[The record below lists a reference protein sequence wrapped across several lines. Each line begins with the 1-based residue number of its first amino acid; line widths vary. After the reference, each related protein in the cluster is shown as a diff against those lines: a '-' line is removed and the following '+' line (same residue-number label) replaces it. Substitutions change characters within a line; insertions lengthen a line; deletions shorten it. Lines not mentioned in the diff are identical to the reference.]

1 MNVGLTILYED
12 LCPEWVTL
20 CREAGIDSLCI
31 HKLARPGED
40 SLSVLLSEL
49 DAPGGRDVIE
59 ALAENGID
67 APYELHALDHLLPR
81 GLFNKHPTWF
91 RMNDKRER
99 TAYLNLCCSSKDALD
114 ELSENTYTL
123 AKRLR
128 QPSSRYHLWLDD
140 AVGGSCRCPECM
152 KRNSSDQYLVILSAM
167 LKGLRAYDAKAE
179 ISFLSYGTVLDV
191 PTVKP
196 EEGIFL
202 EFAPMDR
209 DHNLPMNAPG
219 HTQGEGYIRLM
230 NKLLKIFDAEK
241 SEVLEYWLDDAL
253 YSGYKRPPVKV
264 PFSESVCEAD
274 AKLYRDAGFGCIRSF
289 GSFMGKDY
297 FDLFGEP
304 PVKRYAEI
312 VRGN

>member
-12 LCPEWVTL
+12 LCTEWVTL
-20 CREAGIDSLCI
+20 CREAGIDSLCV

-40 SLSVLLSEL
+40 SLSVLLGEL
-49 DAPGGRDVIE
+49 DAPHGRDVIE

-81 GLFNKHPTWF
+81 PLFAGHPDWF
-91 RMNDKRER
+91 RMNGEGRR
-99 TAYLNLCCSSKDALD
+99 TPDMNLCASSGEALDALA
-114 ELSENTYTL
+114 ENTYAL
-123 AKRLR
+123 AKKLR

-140 AVGGSCRCPECM
+140 ANGGSCGCPECSKM
-152 KRNSSDQYLVILSAM
+152 NSSDQYIRILSAM
-167 LKGLRAYDAKAE
+167 LKGLRAYDPKAE

-209 DHNLPMNAPG
+209 DHDKAMDAPDHPRG
-219 HTQGEGYIRLM
+219 ARYIALMGE
-230 NKLLKIFDAEK
+230 LLKIFDPK
-241 SEVLEYWLDDAL
+241 SSEVLEYWLDDAL
-253 YSGYKRPPVKV
+253 YSGYRRPPVKV
-264 PFSESVCEAD
+264 PFNEAVCEAD
-274 AKLYRDAGFGCIRSF
+274 CAMYRGAGFGCVRSF

-297 FDLFGEP
+297 FELFGEP
-304 PVKRYAEI
+304 PVRRYAELA
-312 VRGN
+312 RG